1 MIIIGHRGASGNFPE
16 NTLAAFRHAA
26 ALGCPWVELDVHLL
40 EGELVVIHDEQLD
53 RTTNGRGH
61 LEAAGLA
68 AVRALDAGN
77 GEQVPLLSEVL
88 TELNGQVAINVE
100 LKGAGTADPASKLL
114 QAACATGIWR
124 TDQFLLSAF
133 DHAELQRADPIFARG
148 ILWGRPA
155 DDMVAR
161 SLAMGGQWM
170 NIALK
175 TATEARITAAQQAGL
190 KVAVY
195 TVNEPRDLAAMR
207 ALGVDA
213 VFCDYPERGLQA

>member
-88 TELNGQVAINVE
+88 TALNGQVAINVE
-100 LKGAGTADPASKLL
+100 LIKLTQL
-114 QAACATGIWR
+114 P
-124 TDQFLLSAF
+124 LYVLSA
-133 DHAELQRADPIFARG
+133 
-148 ILWGRPA
+148 
-155 DDMVAR
+155 
-161 SLAMGGQWM
+161 
-170 NIALK
+170 
-175 TATEARITAAQQAGL
+175 
-190 KVAVY
+190 
-195 TVNEPRDLAAMR
+195 RD
-207 ALGVDA
+207 
-213 VFCDYPERGLQA
+213 E

>member
-88 TELNGQVAINVE
+88 ATLNGNVAINVE
-100 LKGAGTADPASKLL
+100 LKGSGTAEPTSQLL
-114 QAACATGIWR
+114 LAACDAGIWR
-124 TDQFLLSAF
+124 PDQFLLSAF
-133 DHAELQRADPIFARG
+133 DHRELQRADPIFPRG
-148 ILWGRPA
+148 VLWGRPA
-155 DDMVAR
+155 DDMIAR

-175 TATEARITAAQQAGL
+175 AATEERVTAAQQAGL

-195 TVNEPRDLAAMR
+195 TVNEPSDLAAMR

-213 VFCDYPERGLQA
+213 VFCDYPERGLQT